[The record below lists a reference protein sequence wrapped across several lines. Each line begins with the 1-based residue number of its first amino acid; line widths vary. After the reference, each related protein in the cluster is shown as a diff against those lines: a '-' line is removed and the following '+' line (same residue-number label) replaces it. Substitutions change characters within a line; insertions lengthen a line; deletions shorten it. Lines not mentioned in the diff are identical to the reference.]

1 MLAAASVSQA
11 VSNLVPE
18 ALPRMSGGQQ
28 RKTLAGRR
36 GGLYGKEQD
45 VKCCA
50 CILEAWKLL

>member
-11 VSNLVPE
+11 VSNLVSE
-18 ALPRMSGGQQ
+18 ALPRMSGVQQ
-28 RKTLAGRR
+28 RKTLAGKK
-36 GGLYGKEQD
+36 GGICGKEQD